1 MAENLYFLK
10 LKKPITVDNTNEII
24 VYKYFMITSYATNGA
39 LAVALTPGLEDSY
52 DTIILS
58 VNLDEQSLALP
69 QDEFFLDINNL
80 DKSLVQQLD
89 NEGYIKPAP
98 ESAISGYVVYPAVHG
113 LMFKQCER
121 VDTSE

>member
-10 LKKPITVDNTNEII
+10 LKKPITLNSTNEII
-24 VYKYFMITSYATNGA
+24 IYKYFMITTYATNGA

-58 VNLDEQSLALP
+58 VNLDEQSLTLP

-80 DKSLVQQLD
+80 ERSMIQQLD
-89 NEGYIKPAP
+89 AEGYIKPAP

-113 LMFKQCER
+113 LMFKKCER
-121 VDTSE
+121 VEVSN

>member
-1 MAENLYFLK
+1 MTENLYFLK

-58 VNLDEQSLALP
+58 VNLDEESLALP
-69 QDEFFLDINNL
+69 QGEFFLTSTTWTKALFNN
-80 DKSLVQQLD
+80 
-89 NEGYIKPAP
+89 
-98 ESAISGYVVYPAVHG
+98 
-113 LMFKQCER
+113 
-121 VDTSE
+121 